1 MFYNNV
7 ENVTVFITLAEDV
20 RYVEHCWKQK
30 GRIEYKINESITDI
44 YSIEK
49 WSKQQ

>member
-7 ENVTVFITLAEDV
+7 ENVTVFVTLAEDL
-20 RYVEHCWKQK
+20 RYVEHCWSAK
-30 GRIEYKINESITDI
+30 GRIEYYSNPLITDI

-49 WSKQQ
+49 